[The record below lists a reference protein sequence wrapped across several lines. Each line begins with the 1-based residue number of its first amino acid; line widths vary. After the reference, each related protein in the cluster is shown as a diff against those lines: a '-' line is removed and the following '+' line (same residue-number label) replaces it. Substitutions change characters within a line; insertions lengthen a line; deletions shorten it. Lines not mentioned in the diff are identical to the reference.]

1 MTELDALRQR
11 LIGWMFEAAL
21 PLWRKAG
28 IEPHSRAFQ
37 DTLDQCA
44 KPMPTP
50 RRARVQARQVYVFAW
65 AGSRG
70 WTGDW
75 TGAARDGLDAFLATH
90 RRPDGFFRHV
100 TDHQGA
106 PIDDRVLTY
115 DQAFSLFALAS
126 AAAQLPDRR
135 QVAETYADALLRALD
150 ARRLPSRGFCEVG
163 PHPYQSNAH
172 MHLLEAALAWE
183 LVSPAP
189 HWRALADEVAELAL
203 THFVDS
209 EVGYL
214 REHFEADWSPAGGA
228 DGRIVEPGHQFEW
241 AWLLDR
247 WSRRRGDTHGR
258 AVAARLYRIGAD
270 HGVDRARGAAV
281 DRLTEDFAVLDPSA
295 RLWPQTE
302 RLRAALW
309 FGDQADALEAARCI
323 ARYLETPIPGLW
335 WDKLGPD
342 NSFADEPASGSS
354 LYHIV
359 GAVDALMPGAQDAP

>member
-11 LIGWMFEAAL
+11 LTAWMFDHAL
-21 PLWRKAG
+21 PLWRDVG
-28 IEPHSRAFQ
+28 IDPGSLAFQ
-37 DTLDQCA
+37 DTLDQCGR
-44 KPMPTP
+44 PMPTP

-75 TGAARDGLDAFLATH
+75 AGAARDGLDAFLARH
-90 RRPDGFFRHV
+90 RRPDGFFR
-100 TDHQGA
+100 TLASPEGA
-106 PIDDRVLTY
+106 PLDDRVLTY
-115 DQAFSLFALAS
+115 DQAFGLFALAA

-135 QVAETYADALLRALD
+135 DLATEAATTLLKAMD
-150 ARRLPSRGFCEVG
+150 ARRLPARGFSEIG
-163 PHPYQSNAH
+163 AHPYQSNAH

-183 LVSPAP
+183 LISEAPA
-189 HWRALADEVAELAL
+189 WRALADEVAGLAL
-203 THFVDS
+203 DRFIDP
-209 EVGYL
+209 ERGFL
-214 REHFEADWSPAGGA
+214 REHFEPDWSPAQGA

-247 WSRRRGDTHGR
+247 WARRRGDARGR
-258 AVAARLYRIGAD
+258 AAAARLYRIGAD

-309 FGDQADALEAARCI
+309 FDDQAGALDAARCLN
-323 ARYLETPIPGLW
+323 RYIDTPIPGLW

-342 NSFADEPASGSS
+342 DRFADEPASGSS

-359 GAVDALMPGAQDAP
+359 GAVDALMPALPEAA